1 MDSKKYGRW
10 GTGEGGCRIDLLVI
24 QLYHWY
30 DTSTV
35 ACSHLERALRSA
47 TGTTP
52 GATRAAVL
60 RADGSLHSGRGGARP
75 PHRPARA
82 APCRRAL
89 GVPLV
94 RRARPASVA
103 PGVSPGRRARGAAT
117 LRREPA
123 LLRARARRAGVH
135 GSRVP
140 LHRPGGWDARRRAR
154 GAAEPFLRAGGR
166 RTHPGRGRRALLQ
179 SRDRCPR
186 RRRAPRD
193 AGRAGRP
200 ASCGLRYAEP
210 LVTGRKRPVLESPGG
225 RWLLL
230 IHQLPPKPDYFRVKI
245 WRRLQRIGAVAI
257 KNSVYVLPHTE
268 QATEDF
274 QWLRR
279 DILAGGGE
287 ASVCQAAFVD
297 GLSDGQIEALF
308 RAQRDAEY
316 AELARAAGD
325 VAREDGAERESSGEV
340 ARLER
345 RLAEIVA
352 LDHFGAPGRRAAEAA
367 LSRARDRPKAGGR
380 LRTAAAR
387 PTRPVRGRTW
397 VTRSGVHVDRI
408 ASAWLIRRFIDPKA
422 RFRFVTAQDARTS
435 PGELRFDM
443 FEAEYT
449 HEGDRCTFETLVA
462 RFGLGDAGVAVIG
475 ELVHDIDCKDGKF
488 ARTETAGLERM
499 IAGVVRRYAGDD
511 ARLER
516 GAAVLDDLY
525 EAFRGLASGR

>member
-1 MDSKKYGRW
+1 VV
-10 GTGEGGCRIDLLVI
+10 T
-24 QLYHWY
+24 
-30 DTSTV
+30 
-35 ACSHLERALRSA
+35 
-47 TGTTP
+47 
-52 GATRAAVL
+52 
-60 RADGSLHSGRGGARP
+60 
-75 PHRPARA
+75 
-82 APCRRAL
+82 
-89 GVPLV
+89 
-94 RRARPASVA
+94 
-103 PGVSPGRRARGAAT
+103 
-117 LRREPA
+117 
-123 LLRARARRAGVH
+123 ARRAG
-135 GSRVP
+135 GDPS
-140 LHRPGGWDARRRAR
+140 GKRASP
-154 GAAEPFLRAGGR
+154 E
-166 RTHPGRGRRALLQ
+166 T
-179 SRDRCPR
+179 
-186 RRRAPRD
+186 
-193 AGRAGRP
+193 
-200 ASCGLRYAEP
+200 
-210 LVTGRKRPVLESPGG
+210 PGG

-268 QATEDF
+268 QAGEDF

-279 DILAGGGE
+279 EIVAGGGE

-316 AELARAAGD
+316 GELARAAAE
-325 VAREDGAERESSGEV
+325 VAREGGDERESSGGV

-367 LSRARDRPKAGGR
+367 LSRARDRHKTGGR
-380 LRTAAAR
+380 PRTAAAR
-387 PTRPVRGRTW
+387 PPRPVHGRTW

-422 RFRFVTAQDARTS
+422 RFRFIAAQDARTAAD
-435 PGELRFDM
+435 ELRFDM

-462 RFGLGDAGVAVIG
+462 RFGLSDPGVAVIG

-488 ARTETAGLERM
+488 GRSETAGLERM
-499 IAGVVRRYAGDD
+499 IAGVVRRHTGDD
-511 ARLER
+511 ARVER

-525 EAFRGLASGR
+525 EAFRGLGA

>member
-1 MDSKKYGRW
+1 MILVRWLARTWSALSAPPPVPLPGPRALPSYARMGRYIA
-10 GTGEGGCRIDLLVI
+10 GGVALDPRIDLLVR
-24 QLYHWY
+24 QLAAELSGCRWCVEHGLHRWRQAFLP
-30 DTSTV
+30 V
-35 ACSHLERALRSA
+35 AELGALRRYAASPLFSA
-47 TGTTP
+47 RG
-52 GATRAAVL
+52 RAA
-60 RADGSLHSGRGGARP
+60 
-75 PHRPARA
+75 
-82 APCRRAL
+82 
-89 GVPLV
+89 
-94 RRARPASVA
+94 
-103 PGVSPGRRARGAAT
+103 
-117 LRREPA
+117 
-123 LLRARARRAGVH
+123 
-135 GSRVP
+135 
-140 LHRPGGWDARRRAR
+140 
-154 GAAEPFLRAGGR
+154 
-166 RTHPGRGRRALLQ
+166 
-179 SRDRCPR
+179 
-186 RRRAPRD
+186 
-193 AGRAGRP
+193 RP

-268 QATEDF
+268 QASEDF

-279 DILAGGGE
+279 EIVAGGGE

-316 AELARAAGD
+316 GELARAAAE
-325 VAREDGAERESSGEV
+325 VAGGSGNGGERDSSGEL

-345 RLAEIVA
+345 RLGEIAA

-367 LSRARDRPKAGGR
+367 LTRARDRSKPAR
-380 LRTAAAR
+380 RSRTSAAR
-387 PTRPVRGRTW
+387 PARPARPLHGRTW
-397 VTRSGVHVDRI
+397 VTPSGVHVDRI

-422 RFRFVTAQDARTS
+422 RFRFVASHDARTA

-462 RFGLGDAGVAVIG
+462 RFGLTDAGLAVIG

-488 ARTETAGLERM
+488 G
-499 IAGVVRRYAGDD
+499 
-511 ARLER
+511 R

-525 EAFRGLASGR
+525 EAFRGMGLGH

>member
-10 GTGEGGCRIDLLVI
+10 GTGEGGCRIDLRVI

-193 AGRAGRP
+193 AGRP

-268 QATEDF
+268 QASEDF

-279 DILAGGGE
+279 EIVAGGGE
-287 ASVCQAAFVD
+287 ASVCAAAEVA
-297 GLSDGQIEALF
+297 GGSGNGGE
-308 RAQRDAEY
+308 RD
-316 AELARAAGD
+316 
-325 VAREDGAERESSGEV
+325 SSGQL

-345 RLAEIVA
+345 RLGEIAA

-367 LSRARDRPKAGGR
+367 LTRARDRSKPAR
-380 LRTAAAR
+380 RSRTSAAR
-387 PTRPVRGRTW
+387 PARPARPVHGRTW

-408 ASAWLIRRFIDPKA
+408 ASAWLIRRFIDPKP
-422 RFRFVTAQDARTS
+422 RFRFVASHDARTA

-462 RFGLGDAGVAVIG
+462 RFGLTDAGLAVIG

-488 ARTETAGLERM
+488 GRSETAGLERM
-499 IAGVVRRYAGDD
+499 IAGVVRRHTGDD

-525 EAFRGLASGR
+525 EAFRGMGLGH

>member
-1 MDSKKYGRW
+1 MILVRWLARTWSALSAPPPAPLPGPRALPSYARMGRYIA
-10 GTGEGGCRIDLLVI
+10 GGAPLDPRVDLLVR
-24 QLYHWY
+24 QLAAELSGCRWCIEHGLHRWRQAFFP
-30 DTSTV
+30 V
-35 ACSHLERALRSA
+35 AEL
-47 TGTTP
+47 
-52 GATRAAVL
+52 GA
-60 RADGSLHSGRGGARP
+60 
-75 PHRPARA
+75 
-82 APCRRAL
+82 
-89 GVPLV
+89 
-94 RRARPASVA
+94 
-103 PGVSPGRRARGAAT
+103 
-117 LRREPA
+117 LRREHA
-123 LLRARARRAGVH
+123 LLRARARRPGVH
-135 GSRVP
+135 RSGVA
-140 LHRPGGWDARRRAR
+140 LHRPGGWDSRRGAR
-154 GAAEPFLRAGGR
+154 GAAGPFLRAGGR
-166 RTHPGRGRRALLQ
+166 RTHPDRGRRALLQ

-193 AGRAGRP
+193 ARRAGRP
-200 ASCGLRYAEP
+200 ASCGLRHAEP
-210 LVTGRKRPVLESPGG
+210 LVSGRKRPVLESPGG

-268 QATEDF
+268 QASEDF

-279 DILAGGGE
+279 EIVAGGGE

-316 AELARAAGD
+316 GELARAAAE
-325 VAREDGAERESSGEV
+325 VAGGSGNRGERDSSGDL

-345 RLAEIVA
+345 RLGEIAA

-367 LSRARDRPKAGGR
+367 LTRARDRSRPAR
-380 LRTAAAR
+380 RSRTSAAR
-387 PTRPVRGRTW
+387 PARPARPVHGRTW

-422 RFRFVTAQDARTS
+422 RFRFVASHDARTA
-435 PGELRFDM
+435 PAELRFDM

-462 RFGLGDAGVAVIG
+462 RFGLTDAGLVVIG

-488 ARTETAGLERM
+488 GRSETAGLERM
-499 IAGVVRRYAGDD
+499 IAGVVRRHTGDD

-525 EAFRGLASGR
+525 EAFRGMGLGH

>member
-24 QLYHWY
+24 QLYHRY

-35 ACSHLERALRSA
+35 ACSLLERALRSA

-60 RADGSLHSGRGGARP
+60 RADGSLHRGRGGARTS
-75 PHRPARA
+75 RRIGRA
-82 APCRRAL
+82 AARCRAL
-89 GVPLV
+89 GVQLV
-94 RRARPASVA
+94 HRARLSSVA

-123 LLRARARRAGVH
+123 LLRARARRAGVPRS
-135 GSRVP
+135 GVA
-140 LHRPGGWDARRRAR
+140 LHRPGRWDSRRCAR

-166 RTHPGRGRRALLQ
+166 RPHPGRGRRALLQ
-179 SRDRCPR
+179 ARDRSPR

-200 ASCGLRYAEP
+200 ASRGLRYAEP
-210 LVTGRKRPVLESPGG
+210 LVSGRKRPVLESPGG

-268 QATEDF
+268 QASEDF

-279 DILAGGGE
+279 EIVAGGGE

-316 AELARAAGD
+316 AELARAAAE
-325 VAREDGAERESSGEV
+325 VTRESGGGGGGGGGGERESSGEV

-345 RLAEIVA
+345 RLAGVSGV
-352 LDHFGAPGRRAAEAA
+352 DHFGAPGGPGGEAA
-367 LSRARDRPKAGGR
+367 LKPARDRRKPAGR

-387 PTRPVRGRTW
+387 STRPVHGRP
-397 VTRSGVHVDRI
+397 DR
-408 ASAWLIRRFIDPKA
+408 K
-422 RFRFVTAQDARTS
+422 S
-435 PGELRFDM
+435 P
-443 FEAEYT
+443 
-449 HEGDRCTFETLVA
+449 
-462 RFGLGDAGVAVIG
+462 
-475 ELVHDIDCKDGKF
+475 
-488 ARTETAGLERM
+488 
-499 IAGVVRRYAGDD
+499 
-511 ARLER
+511 RLNSSH
-516 GAAVLDDLY
+516 GY
-525 EAFRGLASGR
+525 QP

>member
-1 MDSKKYGRW
+1 M
-10 GTGEGGCRIDLLVI
+10 TE
-24 QLYHWY
+24 
-30 DTSTV
+30 
-35 ACSHLERALRSA
+35 
-47 TGTTP
+47 
-52 GATRAAVL
+52 
-60 RADGSLHSGRGGARP
+60 
-75 PHRPARA
+75 
-82 APCRRAL
+82 
-89 GVPLV
+89 
-94 RRARPASVA
+94 
-103 PGVSPGRRARGAAT
+103 RRARGPAAQ
-117 LRREPA
+117 
-123 LLRARARRAGVH
+123 
-135 GSRVP
+135 
-140 LHRPGGWDARRRAR
+140 RPPS
-154 GAAEPFLRAGGR
+154 E
-166 RTHPGRGRRALLQ
+166 T
-179 SRDRCPR
+179 
-186 RRRAPRD
+186 
-193 AGRAGRP
+193 
-200 ASCGLRYAEP
+200 
-210 LVTGRKRPVLESPGG
+210 PGG

-268 QATEDF
+268 QASEDF

-279 DILAGGGE
+279 EIVAGGGE

-316 AELARAAGD
+316 AELARAAAE
-325 VAREDGAERESSGEV
+325 VARESGSGGGGESSGEV

-345 RLAEIVA
+345 RLAEITA

-367 LSRARDRPKAGGR
+367 LNRARHRHKPAGRPR
-380 LRTAAAR
+380 AATAR

-422 RFRFVTAQDARTS
+422 RFRFVAAQDARTAAD
-435 PGELRFDM
+435 ELRFDM

-462 RFGLGDAGVAVIG
+462 RFGLADPGLAVIG

-488 ARTETAGLERM
+488 GRGETAGLERM
-499 IAGVVRRYAGDD
+499 IAGIVRRHSGDD

-525 EAFRGLASGR
+525 EAFRGLRLGR

>member
-94 RRARPASVA
+94 HRARPASVA

-268 QATEDF
+268 QASEDF
-274 QWLRR
+274 QWLRHE
-279 DILAGGGE
+279 IVAGGGE

-316 AELARAAGD
+316 AGLTRAAAKLAREG
-325 VAREDGAERESSGEV
+325 GGERESSGEMV
-340 ARLER
+340 RLER
-345 RLAEIVA
+345 RLAEVVA
-352 LDHFGAPGRRAAEAA
+352 LDHFGAAGRRAAEAA
-367 LSRARDRPKAGGR
+367 LTRARDRRKPAGRPRPAGAR
-380 LRTAAAR
+380 HAR
-387 PTRPVRGRTW
+387 PVHGRTW
-397 VTRSGVHVDRI
+397 VTRGGVHVDRI

-422 RFRFVTAQDARTS
+422 RFRFVASHDARTA
-435 PGELRFDM
+435 PAELRFDM

-462 RFGLGDAGVAVIG
+462 RFGLTDAGLVVIG
-475 ELVHDIDCKDGKF
+475 ELVHDIACKDGKF
-488 ARTETAGLERM
+488 GRSEVAGVERM
-499 IAGVVRRYAGDD
+499 IAGIVRRHVSDD

-516 GAAVLDDLY
+516 GAAALDDLY
-525 EAFRGLASGR
+525 EAFRGLGA

>member
-268 QATEDF
+268 QASEDF

-279 DILAGGGE
+279 EIVAGGGE

-316 AELARAAGD
+316 GELARA
-325 VAREDGAERESSGEV
+325 
-340 ARLER
+340 ER
-345 RLAEIVA
+345 RLGEIAA

-367 LSRARDRPKAGGR
+367 LTRARDRSKPAR
-380 LRTAAAR
+380 RSRTSAAR
-387 PTRPVRGRTW
+387 PARPARPVHGRTW

-408 ASAWLIRRFIDPKA
+408 ASAWLIRRFIDPKP
-422 RFRFVTAQDARTS
+422 RFRFVASHDARTA

-449 HEGDRCTFETLVA
+449 HEGGRCTFETLVA
-462 RFGLGDAGVAVIG
+462 RFGLTDAGLAVIG
-475 ELVHDIDCKDGKF
+475 ELVHDRDCKDRKF
-488 ARTETAGLERM
+488 GRSETAGLERM
-499 IAGVVRRYAGDD
+499 IAGVVRRHTGDD

-525 EAFRGLASGR
+525 EAFRGLGLGH

>member
-1 MDSKKYGRW
+1 MILVRWLARTWSALSAPPPAPLPGPRALPSYARMGRYIA
-10 GTGEGGCRIDLLVI
+10 GGAALDPRVDLLVR
-24 QLYHWY
+24 QLAAKL
-30 DTSTV
+30 SG
-35 ACSHLERALRSA
+35 C
-47 TGTTP
+47 P
-52 GATRAAVL
+52 GASSTAFI
-60 RADGSLHSGRGGARP
+60 GGAR
-75 PHRPARA
+75 RFSRS
-82 APCRRAL
+82 L
-89 GVPLV
+89 
-94 RRARPASVA
+94 S
-103 PGVSPGRRARGAAT
+103 SGAAA

-135 GSRVP
+135 RSGVA

-166 RTHPGRGRRALLQ
+166 RPHPGRGRRALLQ

-193 AGRAGRP
+193 ARRARRP
-200 ASCGLRYAEP
+200 ASRGLRYAEP
-210 LVTGRKRPVLESPGG
+210 LVSGRKRPVLESLGG

-230 IHQLPPKPDYFRVKI
+230 IHQLPPKPDYFRVKV

-268 QATEDF
+268 QASEDF

-279 DILAGGGE
+279 EIVAGGGE

-316 AELARAAGD
+316 GELARAAAE
-325 VAREDGAERESSGEV
+325 VAGGSGNGGERDSSGELV
-340 ARLER
+340 RLER
-345 RLAEIVA
+345 RLGEIAA

-367 LSRARDRPKAGGR
+367 LTRARDRSKPAR
-380 LRTAAAR
+380 RSRTSAAR
-387 PTRPVRGRTW
+387 PARPARPVHGRTW

-408 ASAWLIRRFIDPKA
+408 ASAWLVRRFIDPKA
-422 RFRFVTAQDARTS
+422 RFRFVASHDARTA

-462 RFGLGDAGVAVIG
+462 RFGLTDAGLAVIG

-488 ARTETAGLERM
+488 GRSETAGLERM
-499 IAGVVRRYAGDD
+499 IAGVVRRHTGDD

-525 EAFRGLASGR
+525 EAFRGLGLGH